1 MANPWSQTWGAPD
14 HPVVAT
20 AVSMML
26 DFQKVCASQETSD
39 TILDKCEELKQQALQ
54 WEQSDDPMTSLWGR
68 RVVDKPDQ
76 DLQFALW
83 VRLRQPNQLP
93 PR

>member
-68 RVVDKPDQ
+68 RVVDKLDQ